1 MQGFLQPQSSPTLT
15 LVTGFNKPPYVVI
28 HSTPLISSAQMVECR
43 FHSPMSSYLI
53 MTRNHNPFSL
63 RSKSDNSPWGI
74 FSLSAMFKQYPIPY
88 KETESLTSEC
98 AELLI
103 RYLRGSA
110 GTLKVLAQLSVA
122 LLFVFRSNE
131 IDPRKFRIPSTVV
144 LCMQSI
150 NHCIEKVVGVLLFLI
165 HYSFPPS

>member
-74 FSLSAMFKQYPIPY
+74 FSLSATFKQYPIPY

-103 RYLRGSA
+103 DIPAGLLALSRYSPNCRSLSSSYSA
-110 GTLKVLAQLSVA
+110 ATK
-122 LLFVFRSNE
+122 
-131 IDPRKFRIPSTVV
+131 
-144 LCMQSI
+144 
-150 NHCIEKVVGVLLFLI
+150 
-165 HYSFPPS
+165 